1 MNKALPLTLAAAVL
15 LVASLKLPLW
25 QMRMEA
31 PQYRDQEALRVA
43 VYPGALRGDLNEI
56 RVLNQYIGV
65 HIPDQ
70 LPQLAWLPAALLA
83 AGALGL
89 LAAFLPVAAGR
100 GALIAIPT
108 LLSVA
113 LLAGAIQ
120 AQCQMYNIGHRRDAK
135 TKLAGVKDFTAPL
148 IGRAKIAQFNVA
160 SGIGPGAWLIGGA
173 LALQLAAAWLNRAG
187 AKRPVPGAAVA
198 AAAAAGATGIS
209 RREIQGLVEAGGTD
223 HLPVD
228 DGGGLASRLPDGART
243 ARRAVPAAA
252 VNRPETFSCP

>member
-65 HIPDQ
+65 HIPDR

-89 LAAFLPVAAGR
+89 LAAFLPVATRR
-100 GALIAIPT
+100 GALIGIPA
-108 LLSVA
+108 LLTMA

-198 AAAAAGATGIS
+198 SAADGGVTGIS
-209 RREIQGLVEAGGTD
+209 RRDVQDRVEAGGTD
-223 HLPVD
+223 PLPAD
-228 DGGGLASRLPDGART
+228 DRAGLASRPPGART